1 MASRGKAQ
9 TEDVPSLSVGE
20 AFART
25 KSRPDGLSSGEALA
39 RTPKKRVD
47 SGERPAILAFLS
59 QFKSPMLVLLVF
71 AATVSMTL
79 GDVTDGATILTII
92 LASSILSF
100 FQERQAGSAVK
111 ELLKSIE
118 TKHEV
123 LRDGA
128 SVRLP
133 VEAIVEGD
141 VVVLGAGSSIPAD
154 GLVLSS
160 DAMLADESALTGE
173 SVPVEKGDGA
183 PVFAGTHVQS
193 GSGRMLVVAI
203 GEATRIGAVAQHL
216 RTARPEPQFHQGV
229 RRYGYLLMEF
239 TLVLTLAVF
248 AVNVWLKKPV
258 VDSFLFSI
266 ALAVGLTPQL
276 LPAIMSVTL
285 ARGARQ
291 MADSKVIVKRLEA
304 IEDFGSM
311 NVLCSD
317 KTGTLTQ
324 GMMTLS
330 QAIGPSGAE
339 DGDVL
344 LMARLNALGSKGF
357 ENPIDAALLDGAPP
371 DFGAAHPTLASLPYD
386 FFRKRQSTL
395 VDWNSPTVRL
405 ICKGAVVNVLDAC
418 DGSVD
423 RSLIETR
430 FQELSD
436 AGLRV
441 LAVAYRDFET
451 VPEIDQTIEQ
461 GLVFAGLIAFED
473 PLRQDSVQTV
483 RNLLDMG
490 VGLKLITGDNRHVAA
505 HIGNK
510 VGLRTDPVVTGDA
523 IARLTGPAL
532 QRLVKTADVFAE
544 VDPVQKER
552 IILALRKARFVVGY
566 IGDGI
571 NDGPALH
578 AADVGIS
585 VSSGVDVAKEAADFV
600 MLEHGLAVICAGV
613 VEGRKIFANTL
624 KYVFIT
630 TSANFGNMFSMAAA
644 SLWLPFLPLL
654 PKQILLNNFLTDIPA
669 MSIAGDDVDR
679 ELTERPRRWDI
690 AAVRKFMLVFGL
702 HSSVFDLLTFAA
714 MILWLRTAE
723 HEFQTGW
730 FVESAIS
737 ELLILLVIRTR
748 GAFFKSL
755 PGKPLLAASCVCALI
770 VAALPYSPLAPDLG
784 LVKLPPALL
793 GALGPILFVYAST
806 AELLKR
812 WAFGSAYPL

>member
-1 MASRGKAQ
+1 M
-9 TEDVPSLSVGE
+9 SLEE
-20 AFART
+20 AFTRT
-25 KSRPDGLSSGEALA
+25 RSGPDGLTSDEAA
-39 RTPKKRVD
+39 TRKPAKPTGT
-47 SGERPAILAFLS
+47 GERPPVLDFFS
-59 QFKSPMLVLLVF
+59 QFKSPMLLLLVF
-71 AATVSMTL
+71 AAAVSMTL
-79 GDVTDGATILTII
+79 GDVTDGATILSII
-92 LASSILSF
+92 LASSVLSF
-100 FQERQAGSAVK
+100 FQEHQAGSAVK

-118 TKHEV
+118 TMHDV
-123 LRDGA
+123 WRDKA
-128 SVRLP
+128 TVQLP
-133 VEAIVEGD
+133 VTAVVEGD
-141 VVVLGAGSSIPAD
+141 VVVLRAGSSIPAD
-154 GLVLSS
+154 GLVLAS

-173 SVPVEKGDGA
+173 SAPVEKAEGM
-183 PVFAGTHVQS
+183 PLFAGTHLQS
-193 GSGRMLVVAI
+193 GSGRMLVVTV
-203 GEATRIGAVAQHL
+203 GQETRFGTVAQHL
-216 RTARPEPQFHQGV
+216 RSERPEPQFHQGV

-239 TLVLTLAVF
+239 TLALTLLVF

-291 MADSKVIVKRLEA
+291 MAASKVIVKRLEA

-324 GMMTLS
+324 GKMTLS
-330 QAIGPSGAE
+330 QAIGPGGPDDE
-339 DGDVL
+339 GVL
-344 LMARLNALGSKGF
+344 LMARLNALGNKGY
-357 ENPIDAALLDGAPP
+357 ENAIDAALLDGVDGDVVAQ
-371 DFGAAHPTLASLPYD
+371 HPVLASLNYD
-386 FFRKRQSTL
+386 FFRKRQSIL
-395 VDWNSPTVRL
+395 VGWSGTTSRL
-405 ICKGAVVNVLDAC
+405 ICKGAVQSVLDVC
-418 DGSVD
+418 GEGVD
-423 RSLIETR
+423 RDAVQRR
-430 FQELSD
+430 FQQMSD

-441 LAVAYRDFET
+441 LAVAYRDFDGRPKVE
-451 VPEIDQTIEQ
+451 PSLEQ
-461 GLVFAGLIAFED
+461 GLTYAGLIAFED
-473 PLRQDSVQTV
+473 PLRPDSVQTV
-483 RNLLDMG
+483 GNLLDMG

-505 HIGNK
+505 HVADK
-510 VGLRTDPVVTGDA
+510 VGLRTDLIVTGDMVA
-523 IARLTGPAL
+523 HSTGPAL
-532 QRLVKTADVFAE
+532 QKLVKTADVFAE

-552 IILALRKARFVVGY
+552 IILALRKARYVVGY

-585 VSSGVDVAKEAADFV
+585 VSSAVDVAKEAADFV

-669 MSIAGDDVDR
+669 MSIAGDAVDR
-679 ELTERPRRWDI
+679 ELTVKPRRWDI

-702 HSSVFDLLTFAA
+702 HSSIFDLLTFAA
-714 MILWLRTAE
+714 MIYWLRAAE
-723 HEFQTGW
+723 REFQTGW

-748 GAFFKSL
+748 GAFFKSI
-755 PGKPLLAASCVCALI
+755 PGKPLLVASCVCAMV
-770 VAALPYSPLAPDLG
+770 VAILPYSPLAPELG
-784 LVKLPPALL
+784 LVQLPPSLL
-793 GALGPILFVYAST
+793 GALGLILFVYGST

-812 WAFGSAYPL
+812 WAFGNEYPL

>member
-1 MASRGKAQ
+1 M
-9 TEDVPSLSVGE
+9 
-20 AFART
+20 
-25 KSRPDGLSSGEALA
+25 
-39 RTPKKRVD
+39 
-47 SGERPAILAFLS
+47 
-59 QFKSPMLVLLVF
+59 
-71 AATVSMTL
+71 
-79 GDVTDGATILTII
+79 
-92 LASSILSF
+92 
-100 FQERQAGSAVK
+100 
-111 ELLKSIE
+111 
-118 TKHEV
+118 
-123 LRDGA
+123 
-128 SVRLP
+128 
-133 VEAIVEGD
+133 
-141 VVVLGAGSSIPAD
+141 
-154 GLVLSS
+154 
-160 DAMLADESALTGE
+160 
-173 SVPVEKGDGA
+173 
-183 PVFAGTHVQS
+183 
-193 GSGRMLVVAI
+193 
-203 GEATRIGAVAQHL
+203 
-216 RTARPEPQFHQGV
+216 
-229 RRYGYLLMEF
+229 
-239 TLVLTLAVF
+239 
-248 AVNVWLKKPV
+248 
-258 VDSFLFSI
+258 
-266 ALAVGLTPQL
+266 
-276 LPAIMSVTL
+276 
-285 ARGARQ
+285 
-291 MADSKVIVKRLEA
+291 
-304 IEDFGSM
+304 
-311 NVLCSD
+311 
-317 KTGTLTQ
+317 
-324 GMMTLS
+324 
-330 QAIGPSGAE
+330 
-339 DGDVL
+339 
-344 LMARLNALGSKGF
+344 
-357 ENPIDAALLDGAPP
+357 
-371 DFGAAHPTLASLPYD
+371 
-386 FFRKRQSTL
+386 
-395 VDWNSPTVRL
+395 
-405 ICKGAVVNVLDAC
+405 
-418 DGSVD
+418 
-423 RSLIETR
+423 
-430 FQELSD
+430 
-436 AGLRV
+436 
-441 LAVAYRDFET
+441 AYRDFDT
-451 VPEIDQTIEQ
+451 VPEVDQTIEQ
-461 GLVFAGLIAFED
+461 SLVFAGLIAFED

-505 HIGNK
+505 HVGNK

-523 IARLTGPAL
+523 ISRLTGPAL

-690 AAVRKFMLVFGL
+690 AAVRKFMLIFGL

-714 MILWLRTAE
+714 MILWLRTPE

-730 FVESAIS
+730 FVESAMS

-755 PGKPLLAASCVCALI
+755 PGKPLLAASCICALI

-793 GALGPILFVYAST
+793 GALGLILFVYAST